1 MGLSPATTRECPDLR
16 RFTPRAIRAGL
27 NLRVSHAPQ
36 RARFVVRDRRPPPC
50 GAGRGEIASSHAPH
64 ACAVGARRD
73 CRVGHLELRPGAR
86 GTAWLAGGAPAHDA
100 KSDSPRPARRM
111 RISRVTPAIARLH
124 TSLWASQ
131 ASARGPRGLGRGCLP
146 SPPPSCGPQQSSQL
160 LRPQPQIL
168 LPHSASAGGS
178 DPLLQCTVGSDSG
191 VCRCVKILNCCCRR
205 RGPAG
210 GL

>member
-1 MGLSPATTRECPDLR
+1 
-16 RFTPRAIRAGL
+16 
-27 NLRVSHAPQ
+27 
-36 RARFVVRDRRPPPC
+36 
-50 GAGRGEIASSHAPH
+50 
-64 ACAVGARRD
+64 
-73 CRVGHLELRPGAR
+73 
-86 GTAWLAGGAPAHDA
+86 
-100 KSDSPRPARRM
+100 M

-191 VCRCVKILNCCCRR
+191 VCRCVKILNYCCPWLPHYRAGATPGFLWCWPRSCARSFRVAPGWPPAPTLTQRCNAGNPRSLRRWVIIRHASVLPHTVCRASLQ
-205 RGPAG
+205 GNTSV
-210 GL
+210 LVW